1 MVDLCAAPGGWMQ
14 VATKY
19 MPKASIKIGVDLD
32 PIKPIKGCV
41 SYQCDITTDK
51 CLSLIKKE
59 LKHFQADVVLHDG
72 APNVGTDW
80 NLDAFLQIEL
90 TLLATRLATKVL
102 KKGGT
107 FVTKVFRSKDYNS
120 LLFVLNQLFTKVESS
135 KPSASRAQSAEIF
148 LVCMG
153 YKGLVVDEKL
163 LDPKYAFED
172 IKGIQGSGEAGD
184 ASQQISSLK
193 KLISSK
199 KKKAYGYADEDL
211 DKNTLHNKADFSDFL
226 ASADPYEFLTK
237 FNQFTIDT
245 SAAQFLKENEKAM
258 KPPADLQMIC
268 DDVKVCGR
276 REMGI
281 LIKMRHKF

>member
-1 MVDLCAAPGGWMQ
+1 MQ

-135 KPSASRAQSAEIF
+135 KPSASRA
-148 LVCMG
+148 
-153 YKGLVVDEKL
+153 
-163 LDPKYAFED
+163 
-172 IKGIQGSGEAGD
+172 
-184 ASQQISSLK
+184 
-193 KLISSK
+193 
-199 KKKAYGYADEDL
+199 
-211 DKNTLHNKADFSDFL
+211 
-226 ASADPYEFLTK
+226 
-237 FNQFTIDT
+237 
-245 SAAQFLKENEKAM
+245 
-258 KPPADLQMIC
+258 
-268 DDVKVCGR
+268 
-276 REMGI
+276 
-281 LIKMRHKF
+281 

>member
-1 MVDLCAAPGGWMQ
+1 MAKEHGYRSRAAFKLIQLNKKYDFLTGAKCMVDLCAAPGGWMQ

-135 KPSASRAQSAEIF
+135 KPSASRA
-148 LVCMG
+148 
-153 YKGLVVDEKL
+153 
-163 LDPKYAFED
+163 
-172 IKGIQGSGEAGD
+172 
-184 ASQQISSLK
+184 
-193 KLISSK
+193 
-199 KKKAYGYADEDL
+199 
-211 DKNTLHNKADFSDFL
+211 
-226 ASADPYEFLTK
+226 
-237 FNQFTIDT
+237 
-245 SAAQFLKENEKAM
+245 
-258 KPPADLQMIC
+258 
-268 DDVKVCGR
+268 
-276 REMGI
+276 
-281 LIKMRHKF
+281 